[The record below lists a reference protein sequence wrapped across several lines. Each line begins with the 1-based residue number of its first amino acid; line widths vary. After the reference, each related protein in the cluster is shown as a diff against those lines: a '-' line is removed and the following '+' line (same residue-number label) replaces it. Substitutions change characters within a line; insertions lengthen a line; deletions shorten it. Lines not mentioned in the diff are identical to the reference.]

1 MAKMP
6 QEIEKYNA
14 YFNKEDIP
22 YMLVV
27 AGRLGSSDPW
37 LGIPASWTQ
46 ISKASLIVETGL
58 KGFQV
63 EPSQGTHFFQNLTL
77 LGTRYMSINPHYKD
91 GLLNE
96 KKIAESLKV
105 ISESDNF
112 IHYHSENP
120 LDIRI
125 NALSKKGIVKLPN
138 QKEE

>member
-1 MAKMP
+1 
-6 QEIEKYNA
+6 
-14 YFNKEDIP
+14 
-22 YMLVV
+22 MLVV

-46 ISKASLIVETGL
+46 ISKASLIVEMGL

-96 KKIAESLKV
+96 KKIADSLTM
-105 ISESDNF
+105 ISESNNF
-112 IHYHSENP
+112 IHYRSSEP

-125 NALSKKGIVKLPN
+125 NALAKRGIVRLPKI
-138 QKEE
+138 KE